1 MKTVLLS
8 AAVSMFIALFGTPL
22 AIKTFSRRGY
32 GQEIRSDGPAGHLS
46 KRGTPTMG
54 GTVIIIASLT
64 GYLIGHLVTGNA
76 MSASGLLVL
85 FLMTGLGLVGFADDF
100 IKLYMQRSLG
110 LRSGA
115 KLAGQAVVGGVFAL
129 LAIRFPDGYDLTP
142 ASTHLSFYADF
153 GISIGPVLFVVW
165 VILMVAGTSNG
176 VNLTD
181 GLDGLAT
188 GAAILVLAAYMIIG
202 IWQLRNDCTVFLA
215 QACYDVP
222 LAIKTF
228 SRRGYGQ
235 EIRSDGP
242 AGHLSKRGTPTMGG
256 TVIIVASLTGYLI
269 GHVVTGNA
277 MSASGLLVLFLMT
290 GLGLVGFA
298 DDFIKLYMQR
308 SLGLRS
314 GAKLAGQAVVG
325 GVFALLAIRFPDGYD
340 LTPASTHL
348 SFYADFGI
356 SIGPVLFVVWVIIMV
371 AGTSNGVNLTD
382 GLDGLATGAA
392 ILALAAYMIIG
403 IWQLRNDCTVFLA
416 QACYAVRDPQDLA
429 IVAATVMGACAGFL
443 WWNAPPAKI
452 FMGDTGSLA
461 LGGALAG
468 LAITTKTELLL
479 LLLGGLF
486 VIITLSVVIQ
496 VGSFKLTGKR
506 VFRMAPLQHHFE
518 LAGWAETTIVVR
530 FWIIAGICV
539 ALGLGI
545 FYVG

>member
-8 AAVSMFIALFGTPL
+8 AAVSLFIALFGTPV
-22 AIKTFSRRGY
+22 AIKVFTKRGY

-54 GTVIIIASLT
+54 GTVIIIASLV
-64 GYLIGHLVTGNA
+64 GYLVGHLVTGDPT
-76 MSASGLLVL
+76 SVSGLLVL

-129 LAIRFPDGYDLTP
+129 LAIRFPNGWDITP
-142 ASTHLSFYADF
+142 ASTHLSFYTDF

-165 VILMVAGTSNG
+165 VILMVSGTSN
-176 VNLTD
+176 
-181 GLDGLAT
+181 A
-188 GAAILVLAAYMIIG
+188 
-202 IWQLRNDCTVFLA
+202 
-215 QACYDVP
+215 
-222 LAIKTF
+222 
-228 SRRGYGQ
+228 
-235 EIRSDGP
+235 
-242 AGHLSKRGTPTMGG
+242 
-256 TVIIVASLTGYLI
+256 
-269 GHVVTGNA
+269 
-277 MSASGLLVLFLMT
+277 
-290 GLGLVGFA
+290 
-298 DDFIKLYMQR
+298 
-308 SLGLRS
+308 
-314 GAKLAGQAVVG
+314 
-325 GVFALLAIRFPDGYD
+325 
-340 LTPASTHL
+340 
-348 SFYADFGI
+348 
-356 SIGPVLFVVWVIIMV
+356 
-371 AGTSNGVNLTD
+371 VNLTD

-403 IWQLRNDCTVFLA
+403 IWQLRNDCTVYLA
-416 QACYAVRDPQDLA
+416 AGCYDIRDPQDLA
-429 IVAATVMGACAGFL
+429 IVAATVMGACTGFL

-468 LAITTKTELLL
+468 LAITTRTELLL

-496 VGSFKLTGKR
+496 VGSYKLTGKR